1 MAENKPG
8 TYGYNKEYAKKYM
21 QKLSEVKVRMLHE
34 EKDAIVA
41 AAQRAGESVNQFV
54 LSAVYARMNRQ
65 MERNEILMQLSDLE
79 FDKKEYWVITGA
91 AMVLYGLRPKTHDID
106 LGCTPALADS
116 LQADGYPVKIKENG
130 MRHIRFNQDIEL
142 IENYLFD
149 KVQLVEGFQVISK
162 EGLLEM
168 KKELGREK
176 DQRDIALQIGRAS
189 CRERV

>member
-106 LGCTPALADS
+106 LGCTSALADS

-176 DQRDIALQIGRAS
+176 DRRDIALLEEALKS
-189 CRERV
+189 NVY